1 MGGARPNR
9 RPIDPKGTSV
19 TAFSNVHGAG
29 RRRARP
35 LIAWM
40 LLALLATIG
49 IAPIRLASARQAT
62 PVATPDPEVVAL
74 LDYDATAP
82 LDLKE
87 IGVEERDGAAI
98 HDVTFASPGRT
109 VEAYLV
115 EPAGTAATPAAEAS
129 HAGIVFFHW
138 LETGNPTS
146 NRTEF
151 LDDAVTLAGQGVV
164 SVLVQGVF
172 PWTEDPQNLEHDQ
185 QAIVS
190 EILVAR
196 RAFDLLESRP
206 DVDPSRLAFVGH
218 DYGAM
223 YGSALAAVDRR
234 AKAYV
239 LMAATPRH
247 ADWNIPFW
255 LAPSGLDEAGQAA
268 YQVALAP
275 LDPITNVQYAAP
287 AAILFQFGRE
297 DPYIP
302 EATALEF
309 YLAASEPKRL
319 ELFDADHPLNADA
332 TTARLAWL
340 AGQLNLP

>member
-1 MGGARPNR
+1 MVSKTLDGSG
-9 RPIDPKGTSV
+9 
-19 TAFSNVHGAG
+19 
-29 RRRARP
+29 RRARP
-35 LIAWM
+35 HVAFTMI
-40 LLALLATIG
+40 ALLAVVSL
-49 IAPIRLASARQAT
+49 APIRLATARQGT

-74 LDYDATAP
+74 LDYDSAAP
-82 LDLKE
+82 LDLQE
-87 IGVEERDGAAI
+87 FGVEERDGASI

-115 EPAGTAATPAAEAS
+115 EPAGSGATPAAAAS

-151 LDDAVTLAGQGVV
+151 LDDAVILASQGVV

-172 PWTEDPQNLEHDQ
+172 PWTQDPQSLEQDR
-185 QAIVS
+185 QAIVD

-196 RAFDLLESRP
+196 RSFDLLESRP
-206 DVDPSRLAFVGH
+206 DVDPGRLAFVGH

-223 YGSALAAVDRR
+223 YGIALAAVDRR

-255 LAPSGLDEAGQAA
+255 LAPGGLDEAGQAA
-268 YQVALAP
+268 YQEALAP

-309 YLAASEPKRL
+309 YLAASEPRRL

-332 TTARLAWL
+332 TAARLAWL
-340 AGQLNLP
+340 AAQLGLS